1 MQLNQKIILHNGA
14 VVTENEVLDH
24 HSIIIKDKKILKIIP
39 SCDVVLTNEN
49 EKIINCLGMYILPG
63 LIDIHSDTIE
73 KVLVPRKGV
82 KFDPEFAIF
91 EVDKQL
97 AQQGITTIFHSIS
110 IAETSICNNNR
121 TLKIDDMFNLCDLIF
136 DLSRDLL
143 IKHRF
148 HARFELNTISAYD
161 YIVKSIQSRK
171 IHELSFMDHT
181 PGQGQYKDY
190 RMFEKVINQ
199 QYGETSRSQR
209 QEIITKCRNKPK
221 LDLSSIESLI
231 HIAND
236 YKIPLA
242 YHDVE
247 TEEQVDWMLSNNFT
261 ICEFP
266 LSSHVA
272 RHAIKH
278 GLYCVVGAPNVIL
291 GHSHYNNVSATELLI
306 NNTANVLCSDYFS
319 ATLLLSLLK
328 LHQVYNLDLV
338 ESVRFATLYP
348 AQALG
353 ISNEIGSIKVNKCA
367 DIIVVDVSHNIP
379 RVVMTLVNG
388 SIISCLGNY
397 C

>member
-1 MQLNQKIILHNGA
+1 MKLNQKIILHNGV
-14 VVTENEVLDH
+14 VVTENEVLDN
-24 HSIIIKDKKILKIIP
+24 HSIIIKDKKISQIIP
-39 SCDVVLTNEN
+39 SCDVVLSNEN
-49 EKIINCLGMYILPG
+49 EKIIDCSGMYILPG

-82 KFDPEFAIF
+82 KFDTEFAIF

-97 AQQGITTIFHSIS
+97 AKQGITTIFHSIS

-121 TLKIDDMFNLCDLIF
+121 TLKTDDMFHLCDLIF
-136 DLSRDLL
+136 DLGRDLL

-161 YIVKSIQSRK
+161 HIVNKIQSKK

-181 PGQGQYKDY
+181 PGQGQYRDY

-199 QYGETSRSQR
+199 QYGKTTYSQR

-221 LDLSSIESLI
+221 LDLSRIESLI
-231 HIAND
+231 HIANEF
-236 YKIPLA
+236 KIPLA

-247 TEEQVDWMLSNNFT
+247 TEDQVDWMLSNNFT

-266 LSSHVA
+266 LSNHVA
-272 RHAIKH
+272 KHAMRH

-291 GHSHYNNVSATELLI
+291 GHSHYNNVSATELLQ
-306 NNTANVLCSDYFS
+306 NNMANVLCSDYFS

-328 LHQVYNLDLV
+328 LHRVYNLDLV

-353 ISNEIGSIKVNKCA
+353 ISDEIGSIRVDKCA
-367 DIIVVDVSHNIP
+367 DLIVVDVSRNIP
-379 RVVMTLVNG
+379 RVSMTLVNG
-388 SIISCLGNY
+388 NIISSIGNY